1 MIRLL
6 LLAPLLMA
14 AVPMP
19 LYPECGQGGAC
30 PSDYDPWD
38 KWNLGSGVP
47 DQLPPERLPEAE
59 RAFGTGLW
67 ADRAWNR
74 ETGST
79 DVIIAVLDSGIE
91 WDHTDLLR
99 KHYLNPA
106 ELPTPQNGA
115 DPCAYDCNDDGVFNI
130 DDYALD
136 PRVDPASGINPTT
149 HPDGMLD
156 PSDLIAAFSDG
167 VDDDANGYID
177 DISGWDFFW
186 NDNNPYDDT
195 RYGHGTGEARDSSS
209 EGDGGGG
216 SIGVCPNCM
225 VLSLRVSDSFVADVN
240 NFAAATLYAVDM
252 GASVIQ
258 EALGTLNNTPLTVQ
272 AIEYAWERGRVVIAS
287 AADETSY
294 HQNYPANNHH
304 TVYTHALRHDADER
318 ENAQTFFAYSNCTNH
333 GPRLVLS
340 APSTSCSSGAV
351 GVSAGVAGLMYS
363 AALRAGVTLTGNEAY
378 QLMALSVD
386 DVDFIHETDH
396 PDLYPSYAGWDRYF
410 GYGRIN
416 AHQVVNKVLD
426 GNIPP
431 EADLLEP
438 TWFELKSLAEGTS
451 VDIVGYAA
459 ANRSSSYSW
468 VLEVAAGSDPREE
481 TFEAV
486 ASGDETA
493 PMDGIIASLDMS
505 TIPLD
510 PDAVIARYGPPDDAV
525 SKEDKV
531 FAHSATLRLRVTD
544 AEGRLGEMR
553 KLFYVQRDPDLL
565 PGFPRRASQG
575 GIDGSVT
582 LVDVDQDGV
591 DEVVWVDSAGLL
603 QVTDWRLDPKPGWP
617 QGAPLIEE
625 LDPENPANHLAQ
637 EAYAG
642 GAVPAVQRHAIT
654 GTPAIG
660 DLDGD
665 GTLELVLGTL
675 NGALLAWH
683 ADGSVVDG
691 FPILLDRGLVDGET
705 DPDNVYDYGF
715 FGSAALGDLT
725 GDGDLEIV
733 IGAMDAHLYA
743 FEHDGTN
750 APGFPVELRTTYET
764 ADGARSNGERIVS
777 SPALGDV
784 EGDGTLEIVIG
795 SNEKT
800 TGTYGLAYLV
810 HHDGTIDPNWPAA
823 LFGAYTNALPFV
835 GEGVPGAP
843 TFCDVNGD
851 GILEVAVHTIADSGK
866 ILNADTST
874 YATLSR
880 VASDFGPLSNTS
892 EAGANLIMI
901 NSGSW
906 GDLDRDGLMDYLIGS
921 TGFDYA
927 LGLLDDGQRYDHD
940 HLLSAWSGAE
950 ADAGRMEFLPGF
962 PQIMEDLQFFLNPG
976 VADLNNDGF
985 PEAIN
990 GSAGNVVH
998 AFDLQGDEP
1007 TGWPKLTGQWI
1018 LGSPAVGDAD
1028 GDGYLEVWV
1037 GTRSGFLYAWSTDA
1051 VAETSYRSWTGFRH
1065 DPANTGNCHTALRSY
1080 PPLPVEPVDEGEAC
1094 ADCSS
1099 SFGGSATLPLL
1110 ILLGWR
1116 RRR

>member
-19 LYPECGQGGAC
+19 PYPECGQGGAC
-30 PSDYDPWD
+30 PSDYDPWGE
-38 KWNLGSGVP
+38 WNLASGLP
-47 DQLPPERLPEAE
+47 DQLPPDRLPADE
-59 RAFGTGLW
+59 RPFGTGLW

-79 DVIIAVLDSGIE
+79 DVVIAVLDSGIE
-91 WDHTDLLR
+91 WDHGDLLR
-99 KHYLNPA
+99 KHFLNPA

-115 DPCAYDCNDDGVFNI
+115 DACAYDCNGDGVFNI
-130 DDYALD
+130 DDYAAD
-136 PRVDPASGINPTT
+136 PRVDPASGINATT
-149 HPDGMLD
+149 HPDGVLD

-167 VDDDANGYID
+167 FDDDGNGYID

-195 RYGHGTGEARDSSS
+195 RYGHGTGEARDSAS

-216 SIGVCPNCM
+216 DIGTCPNCM

-240 NFAAATLYAVDM
+240 NFAVATLYAVDM

-272 AIEYAWERGRVVIAS
+272 AIEYAWDHGRVIIAS

-304 TVYTHALRHDADER
+304 TVYTHALRYDSDDR
-318 ENAQTFFAYSNCTNH
+318 EDAQTFFAYSNCTNH

-351 GVSAGVAGLMYS
+351 GVTSGVAGLMYS

-386 DVDFIHETDH
+386 DVDFVHE
-396 PDLYPSYAGWDRYF
+396 PDDPRYYPSYPGWDRYF

-416 AHQVVNKVLD
+416 ASQVVDKVLD
-426 GNIPP
+426 GHIPP
-431 EADLLEP
+431 EADILEP
-438 TWFELKSLAEGTS
+438 TWFELKSLAEGS
-451 VDIVGYAA
+451 SIDVVGFAA
-459 ANRSSSYSW
+459 ATRSSGYSW
-468 VLEVAAGSDPREE
+468 ELQVAAGSDPREE
-481 TFEAV
+481 EFEAF

-493 PMDGIIASLDMS
+493 PMDGILASLDLNS
-505 TIPLD
+505 IPLD
-510 PDAVIARYGPPDDAV
+510 PAAPLERYGPPDDAV
-525 SKEDKV
+525 TKEDKV
-531 FAHSATLRLRVTD
+531 FAHSATLRLQVTD

-565 PGFPRRASQG
+565 PGYPMRASAG

-582 LVDVDQDGV
+582 LVDLDQDGV
-591 DEVVWVDSAGLL
+591 DDVVFVDSAGLIH
-603 QVTDWRLDPKPGWP
+603 VTDSRLVNKPGWP
-617 QGAPLIEE
+617 QAAPPIEE
-625 LDPENPANHLAQ
+625 LDAANPANHLAQ
-637 EAYAG
+637 AAYAS
-642 GAVPAVQRHAIT
+642 GAVPTDQGHAIT

-665 GTLELVLGTL
+665 GVLELVLGTL
-675 NGALLAWH
+675 NGVLLAWH
-683 ADGSVVDG
+683 ADGSPVDG
-691 FPILLDRGLVDGET
+691 FPVWLDRDLVEGTT
-705 DPDNVYDYGF
+705 DPQNVYDYGF

-743 FEHDGTN
+743 FEHDGSQ
-750 APGFPVELRTTYET
+750 APGFPVELRTTYQT
-764 ADGARSNGERIVS
+764 ADGETSNGERIVS

-784 EGDGTLEIVIG
+784 DGDGTLEIAIG

-810 HHDGTIDPNWPAA
+810 HHDGTIDPDWPAA
-823 LFGAYTNALPFV
+823 LFGAYTNALPYV

-851 GILEVAVHTIADSGK
+851 GTLEVAVHTIADSGK
-866 ILNADTST
+866 ILNADGST
-874 YATLSR
+874 YAILAR

-892 EAGANLIMI
+892 EPGANLIMI

-906 GDLDRDGLMDYLIGS
+906 GDLDRDGLMDYLVGS

-927 LGLLDDGQRYDHD
+927 VGLLDDGERVDHD
-940 HLLSAWSGAE
+940 HLVSAWRGAE
-950 ADAGRMEFLPGF
+950 PEAARMEFLPGF
-962 PQIMEDLQFFLNPG
+962 PQIMEDLQFFLNPS
-976 VADLNNDGF
+976 VADLDNDGF

-990 GSAGNVVH
+990 GSAGHVVH
-998 AFDLQGDEP
+998 AFDHRGDEP
-1007 TGWPKLTGQWI
+1007 VGWPKLTGQWI
-1018 LGSPAVGDAD
+1018 LGSPAVGDGD

-1051 VAETSYRSWTGFRH
+1051 VAETAYRSWTGFRH
-1065 DPANTGNCHTALRSY
+1065 DAANTGNCHTALRSY
-1080 PPLPVEPVDEGEAC
+1080 PPLPVVPPDEDAGC
-1094 ADCSS
+1094 ADCSAS
-1099 SFGGSATLPLL
+1099 YGGSTALPLL
-1110 ILLGWR
+1110 LMLGWR